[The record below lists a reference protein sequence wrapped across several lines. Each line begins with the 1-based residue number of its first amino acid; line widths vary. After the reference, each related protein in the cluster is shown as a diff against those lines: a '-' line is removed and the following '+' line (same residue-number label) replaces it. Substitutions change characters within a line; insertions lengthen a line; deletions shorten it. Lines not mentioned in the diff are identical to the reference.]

1 MLKEYVHNEASEAVI
16 TIHLYNG
23 NYNDND
29 VYYSDQT
36 DQPYSPAYIKI
47 RTVIG
52 KDGRKTL
59 KIESLPGNECKAK
72 NIYIIFV
79 YNLTRKHENFHLVS
93 DEKIMKHFGLNVSNP
108 HVILD
113 QDNCNNFF
121 TNHQP
126 KFLYDFLNYN
136 FENMSL
142 EDRND
147 HVGIYYREVK
157 RCFREYLWENGMN
170 GELIF
175 RCKER
180 IVEIKKTEVDESSVP
195 QYLYNES
202 ISTQVS
208 IADIGE
214 VERCKFLMCF
224 LMSIW
229 QQSQQSPFR
238 AIDDDWNIFLDEHDR
253 KEIVEVLLRW
263 AIRNNRQSFFVFPH
277 DALPNNPDLTE
288 LIGNKILIKDVREDN
303 FNNLEHE
310 TGDKSVGANCEVT
323 KKPET
328 EVHPKNSKDSSQI
341 TNSNSE
347 EQKTNQCQPST
358 SSTLLFEPMPSTSSQ
373 SLNKIYHN
381 IEHVNPRPP
390 LPVDKSDQNL
400 VGPISQISNSK
411 QKKNQCQTSTSST
424 SFEPAMPSTSSQSL
438 NKICDDIGQMK
449 NLAEN
454 LDFAHLKKLLK
465 TNSEKNETE
474 TTREIKALNE
484 TIENQTKEHSRF
496 IAELQAEVK
505 RSQNELKHM
514 KSVYTNRVSS
524 IHTKLS
530 RSEEQN
536 HELVK
541 ENSKLTNQCKDQ
553 AIVLDKSQEEI
564 ESLKETLGEKK
575 TKLENQKQMTET
587 LQTQMNTLMDEVLA
601 NDGTET
607 NFLKLR
613 KEIEYLKRT
622 HGTQKEQIEILETQ
636 LANCQ

>member
-1 MLKEYVHNEASEAVI
+1 
-16 TIHLYNG
+16 
-23 NYNDND
+23 
-29 VYYSDQT
+29 
-36 DQPYSPAYIKI
+36 
-47 RTVIG
+47 
-52 KDGRKTL
+52 
-59 KIESLPGNECKAK
+59 
-72 NIYIIFV
+72 
-79 YNLTRKHENFHLVS
+79 
-93 DEKIMKHFGLNVSNP
+93 MKHFDLYVSNP

-113 QDNCNNFF
+113 QDNGKDFF
-121 TNHQP
+121 THYQP
-126 KFLYDFLNYN
+126 KFLYHYLEKIDQENLELITRAARN
-136 FENMSL
+136 FFIDIL
-142 EDRND
+142 RD
-147 HVGIYYREVK
+147 
-157 RCFREYLWENGMN
+157 NGLY
-170 GELIF
+170 GELNF
-175 RCKER
+175 CVKER
-180 IVEIKKTEVDESSVP
+180 MIEIKKIEVDDSTIP
-195 QYLYNES
+195 QYLYNR
-202 ISTQVS
+202 TTATRVS
-208 IADIGE
+208 IADISDL
-214 VERCKFLMCF
+214 ERCKFLMCF
-224 LMSIW
+224 VMSICPF
-229 QQSQQSPFR
+229 QRSPFIV
-238 AIDDDWNIFLDEHDR
+238 IDDDWNIFLDEHGR
-253 KEIVEVLLRW
+253 KEIAQILLQR
-263 AIRNNRQSFFVFPH
+263 AIRDYRQFFFLFPQ
-277 DALPNNPDLTE
+277 DVLTNNPVMAKHA
-288 LIGNKILIKDVREDN
+288 GNKISIKDIKEEN
-303 FNNLEHE
+303 FNKPDHE
-310 TGDKSVGANCEVT
+310 FDDNCSV
-323 KKPET
+323 PRII
-328 EVHPKNSKDSSQI
+328 SQI
-341 TNSNSE
+341 ANSNAE
-347 EQKTNQCQPST
+347 EQITNQCQPST